1 MTTPTKPD
9 LPKEFWVIVSEAV
22 PFMLAATPVGETSVG
37 RATIVAT
44 LIVLHLW
51 VSAVSGR
58 PSIPMPP
65 SAEDLEDLW
74 HEYGDVLIW
83 AGDASGDASDDAR
96 TTAFDSRATSDLIE
110 EATTFWWR
118 ASRFMQ
124 FRALLRGEPFGFDR

>member
-1 MTTPTKPD
+1 MTTPTPD
-9 LPKEFWVIVSEAV
+9 LPREFWVIVSEAI
-22 PFMLAATPVGETSVG
+22 PLILAGTPVGETSVG

-58 PSIPMPP
+58 PSIPLPP
-65 SAEDLEDLW
+65 SAEDLEELW
-74 HEYGDVLIW
+74 FEYGDVLMW
-83 AGDASGDASDDAR
+83 AGEVSGDASDAVH

-124 FRALLRGEPFGFDR
+124 FRALVRGQPFGFDR